1 MTTTA
6 AERALAVFPAGN
18 SNGEFGLPDERIVVM
33 ERGQG
38 HRLWDT
44 AGKEYLDFSLGWG
57 SCLVGHARPEV
68 VEAVRAQA
76 ALGSNFAYL
85 NSHVLALAEEIRRA
99 VPGVERLRFC
109 ASGTEATMYCQ
120 RLARALTGKVKILKF
135 EGAYHGANE
144 AGVTSLFPTK
154 LLDFPEPEL
163 TSAGTSRAKHDLLVA
178 PYNDLA
184 ATEGILADH
193 AGELAAVIAEPLQRC
208 TPPEPGFLEGLR
220 AACSRH
226 NVLLIFDE
234 VVTGFRLAYGGA
246 QEYYGVVPDLVA
258 YGKALGGGYPIGAF
272 GGRRQ
277 IMELVNEHRI
287 GGDDYVWMAST
298 LGGNPVS
305 TAAAGAAL
313 SVLRQAGTYDRLHAM
328 GRHLRA
334 GMGQVLERRQVTG
347 QVIGDGPLAQLVFS
361 PDPVKDYRSTRK
373 GDRALGRALM
383 LALFDRGVFLNPMGT
398 KLYLSV
404 AHDEAVCEAF
414 CDRLDD
420 ALAQV
425 ASRRGP

>member
-1 MTTTA
+1 MTMTA

-18 SNGEFGLPDERIVVM
+18 SNGEYGLPDERIVVM
-33 ERGQG
+33 ERGLG

-68 VEAVRAQA
+68 VEAVRTQA
-76 ALGSNFAYL
+76 SLGSNFAYL
-85 NSHVLALAEEIRRA
+85 NSHVLELAEEIRRA

-120 RLARALTGKVKILKF
+120 RLARALTGKGKILKF

-144 AGVTSLFPTK
+144 AGVTSLFPNK

-163 TSAGTSRAKHDLLVA
+163 TSAGTPGAKHDLLVA

-184 ATEGILADH
+184 TTEAILADH
-193 AGELAAVIAEPLQRC
+193 AGDLAAVIAEPLQRC

-220 AACSRH
+220 AACTRH
-226 NVLLIFDE
+226 GVLLIFDE

-272 GGRRQ
+272 GGQRQ

-305 TAAAGAAL
+305 TAAAAAAL
-313 SVLRQAGTYDRLHAM
+313 SVFRQAGTYDRLHAM
-328 GRHLRA
+328 GHHLRA
-334 GMGQVLERRQVTG
+334 AMRQVLERRQVTG

-361 PDPVKDYRSTRK
+361 PDPVTDYRSTRK

-404 AHDEAVCEAF
+404 AHDEAVCDAF

-420 ALAQV
+420 ALAEV
-425 ASRRGP
+425 T